1 MTYTRQVLL
10 GLVSAVLSLGLTVV
24 LLEGVLR
31 FLPVTNTGLYAVA
44 DPVYRINRFQPGS
57 TVEWS
62 SGWNFAARTTKPMNN
77 YGYAMDE
84 DFLPHSGPALG
95 IIGDSFVEALQVG
108 NPEAV
113 HGLLARAAG
122 GGASVYG
129 VGSSGAQLPTYL
141 AYADFLRREFGA
153 RAMAFVIIA
162 NDFDESSCPA
172 ATIRGDTWCFDIGT
186 AAVPTLVLKT
196 QPPRS
201 WLRQVLSHSALLR
214 YLSFN
219 LGVNPLQFFAQA
231 GQSTPA
237 GGYVGNVPRSLPPDR
252 VAAARASVD
261 AFFHA
266 LPAKSGLPRDR
277 IAFLMDGIRQDIY
290 SGRNEGAGS
299 FFDEM
304 RRYFMAGARSR
315 GYEAI
320 DLQQAFS
327 ADYARF
333 GQHFEFATDH
343 HWNALGHWVAADALA
358 KSRVGQAALGDK
370 VDLTRPQPTGR

>member
-1 MTYTRQVLL
+1 MTYTRRVLL
-10 GLVSAVLSLGLTVV
+10 GLLSTVLSLGLTVA

-44 DPVYRINRFQPGS
+44 DPVYRINHFQPGS

-62 SGWNFAARTTKPMNN
+62 SGWKFAARTTKPMNN
-77 YGYAMDE
+77 YGYAMDQ
-84 DFLPHSGPALG
+84 DFLPHSRPALG

-108 NPEAV
+108 NKEAV
-113 HGLLARAAG
+113 HGLLASAAG

-141 AYADFLRREFGA
+141 AYADFLRREFGTQT
-153 RAMAFVIIA
+153 MAFVIIA
-162 NDFDESSCPA
+162 NDFDESPCPA
-172 ATIRGDTWCFDIGT
+172 ATIRGDTWCFDMGP
-186 AAVPTLVLKT
+186 AAAPALVLKT

-201 WLRQVLSHSALLR
+201 WLRQTLSHSALLR

-219 LGVNPLQFFAQA
+219 LGVNPLQFFAQGA
-231 GQSTPA
+231 PA

-266 LPAKSGLPRDR
+266 LPAKSGLPPDR
-277 IAFLMDGIRQDIY
+277 IAFLMDGIRQDLY

-304 RRYFMAGARSR
+304 RHYFMAGARSR
-315 GYEAI
+315 GYEVI
-320 DLQQAFS
+320 DLQPAFR

-333 GQHFEFATDH
+333 NQRFDYPTDH

-358 KSRVGQAALGDK
+358 KSRVGQAALGDT
-370 VDLTRPQPTGR
+370 VALTRPQPTAR